1 MEDVGGVA
9 QHGEDDY
16 AGQQARQKV
25 QRGHQV
31 GINMHS
37 EHTQKLELK
46 LRWISWFL
54 ILTHV
59 GGHVHS
65 EHTTERK
72 LAIGRSA
79 DF

>member
-37 EHTQKLELK
+37 EHTQKLESKIKTFLK
-46 LRWISWFL
+46 LYSFNFEFL
-54 ILTHV
+54 KLLTV
-59 GGHVHS
+59 FG
-65 EHTTERK
+65 
-72 LAIGRSA
+72 
-79 DF
+79 